1 MDTASVSGN
10 CLVHPVCLLILFFQ
24 MMREMGNSRARAIYE
39 AKLPDNFRRPQS
51 DSALE
56 TFIRSKYEQKRYI
69 APNYVPIK
77 PDVDGLAKVH
87 TFSSVEKCTV
97 FHPDHLFYWR
107 RFSGL
112 NELPLL
118 TCWNRIYFYSTPGLK
133 LMITGLPSSVSPQA
147 YGHSLSALTICIIWP
162 WPLIF
167 ALGNG
172 PMSPGS
178 LSHQSYGDQVHTHRG
193 P

>member
-1 MDTASVSGN
+1 MSGKKDQEKLQAERHQLVIQELLRDEDNKYCVDCDAKVSGN

-97 FHPDHLFYWR
+97 FHPDHLFY
-107 RFSGL
+107 
-112 NELPLL
+112 
-118 TCWNRIYFYSTPGLK
+118 
-133 LMITGLPSSVSPQA
+133 
-147 YGHSLSALTICIIWP
+147 
-162 WPLIF
+162 
-167 ALGNG
+167 
-172 PMSPGS
+172 
-178 LSHQSYGDQVHTHRG
+178 
-193 P
+193 